1 MSSSDGLDPSAQRQT
16 SRMTPE
22 YIVEE
27 PLGSQV
33 LWHAT
38 AGRRPPQPKHEREF
52 YEDLYARRMA
62 EHEPDQRVGAAPPR
76 PPGTQNV
83 RWRDRSLF
91 GGESAQRSWRCPTCG
106 EVATMSISLPK
117 IQVTDSRWRGRAEFL
132 VVAKIGSVRFGVWR
146 TFSDFQTFAGT
157 LRTVD
162 DRVHGLS
169 GVPVFANAKRSW
181 KCVRRRQ
188 HFCRNLDRVYLTEKA
203 FLLERFLHDAL
214 YEAPAIDIFADFLEI
229 REGAAAVVSLE
240 SMGGRESRES

>member
-1 MSSSDGLDPSAQRQT
+1 MHVAVPSRCIFAVFEADR
-16 SRMTPE
+16 
-22 YIVEE
+22 
-27 PLGSQV
+27 GD
-33 LWHAT
+33 A
-38 AGRRPPQPKHEREF
+38 AGR
-52 YEDLYARRMA
+52 DVAI
-62 EHEPDQRVGAAPPR
+62 PR
-76 PPGTQNV
+76 
-83 RWRDRSLF
+83 
-91 GGESAQRSWRCPTCG
+91 
-106 EVATMSISLPK
+106 ATE
-117 IQVTDSRWRGRAEFL
+117 RAERAKIDGQ
-132 VVAKIGSVRFGVWR
+132 VAKIGSVRFGVWR